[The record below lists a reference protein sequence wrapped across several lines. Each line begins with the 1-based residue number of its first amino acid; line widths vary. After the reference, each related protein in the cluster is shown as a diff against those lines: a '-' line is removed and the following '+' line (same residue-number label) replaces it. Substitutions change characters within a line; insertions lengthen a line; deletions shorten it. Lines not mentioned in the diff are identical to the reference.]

1 MLSRTQSILI
11 VKDQAEMT
19 ILMER
24 VEKTEEETEET
35 SKGSLNED
43 LVRKILF
50 SEPQKPKPAPVVSRQ
65 PSRELR
71 EFKKT
76 LKSLISEAWD
86 EMS

>member
-1 MLSRTQSILI
+1 
-11 VKDQAEMT
+11 MT

-24 VEKTEEETEET
+24 FEKTEEHEET
-35 SKGSLNED
+35 TSKAVLNED

-50 SEPQKPKPAPVVSRQ
+50 SHPEKPKAAPTAVRQ
-65 PSRELR
+65 TSSELQ